1 MRLFLIPIS
10 TRRALIYSRP
20 LRKDIPKELSILD
33 RVTTKAAQTWAQWE
47 EAEGGWKKRLVT
59 WGNSVQQRIPFEE
72 WGLKSIPSL
81 NSQKRIDEAHGTK
94 KIDVLYPGNSLRL
107 EKIPALLRTI
117 ATERQEF
124 HRKKMR
130 WSFGIAPIT
139 APLGL
144 IPVVPNI
151 PFFYLV
157 YRGWSHWR
165 ALNGSQ
171 HLEFL
176 VKKDLL
182 NPISLPDLER
192 LYAKRAS
199 YALDDTPHDTPAEEM
214 VEDIEQSDERILL
227 KMSDAKKLAT
237 ILDAPDLALE
247 AERAIVQV
255 TAQLQARADEAKSKA
270 QESNSEDKKKL

>member
-33 RVTTKAAQTWAQWE
+33 RATTKAAQTWAKWE
-47 EAEGGWKKRLVT
+47 EAESGWKKHLVT
-59 WGNSVQQRIPFEE
+59 WGNRVQQRIPFEE

-81 NSQKRIDEAHGTK
+81 NSQQRIDEAHGTRP
-94 KIDVLYPGNSLRL
+94 IELLYPGNAVRP
-107 EKIPALLRTI
+107 EKIPGLLRTI
-117 ATERQEF
+117 ATERQAF
-124 HRKKMR
+124 HKNKMM
-130 WSFGIAPIT
+130 WSFGIAPFT

-151 PFFYLV
+151 PFFYLA

-165 ALNGSQ
+165 ALNGSR
-171 HLEFL
+171 HLEFI
-176 VKKDLL
+176 VKKNLL
-182 NPISLPDLER
+182 APISLPELEH
-192 LYAKRAS
+192 LYAKRVS
-199 YALDDTPHDTPAEEM
+199 YVLDNTPIDAHPNEM
-214 VEDIEQSDERILL
+214 VGDMEKSDERVLL

-237 ILDAPDLALE
+237 IFEAPELALE

-255 TAQLQARADEAKSKA
+255 SEQLQAKKDEAKAK
-270 QESNSEDKKKL
+270 SNETKSGEKKE

>member
-33 RVTTKAAQTWAQWE
+33 RVTSKAAQTWAQWE
-47 EAEGGWKKRLVT
+47 EADGGWKKRLVT

-81 NSQKRIDEAHGTK
+81 KSQKRIDEAHGTK
-94 KIDVLYPGNSLRL
+94 KIDVLYPGNSIRL
-107 EKIPALLRTI
+107 EKIPSLLRTI

-130 WSFGIAPIT
+130 WSLGIAPLT

-151 PFFYLV
+151 PFFYLA

-176 VKKDLL
+176 VEKSLL
-182 NPISLPDLER
+182 NPISLAELER
-192 LYAKRAS
+192 LYAKRAA
-199 YALDDTPHDTPAEEM
+199 YALDTPIDTPAAEM

-237 ILDAPDLALE
+237 ILDAPELALE

-255 TAQLQARADEAKSKA
+255 SAQLQARAAEAKAKA
-270 QESNSEDKKKL
+270 QETNSEKKDS